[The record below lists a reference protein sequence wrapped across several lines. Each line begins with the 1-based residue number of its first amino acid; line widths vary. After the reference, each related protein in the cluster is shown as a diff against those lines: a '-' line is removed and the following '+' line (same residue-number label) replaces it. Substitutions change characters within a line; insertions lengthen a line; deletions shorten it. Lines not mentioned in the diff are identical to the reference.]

1 MRLVASCLRVLNIV
15 WCCSHKGISLTP
27 TFHPL
32 IFFFIFWCL
41 WCVKKFMR
49 FLHWTRT
56 SHDVV
61 MSRYSAVHIT
71 LDQAPGA
78 IHFIVVLE
86 PCIVCELLPFLHSF
100 SWVTVTGRRRLQ
112 RPCGFSQLW
121 CCCTSVWL
129 MRATRHIDL
138 TQSVAASSG
147 EAKINSSH
155 CARSCSSELF

>member
-1 MRLVASCLRVLNIV
+1 
-15 WCCSHKGISLTP
+15 
-27 TFHPL
+27 
-32 IFFFIFWCL
+32 
-41 WCVKKFMR
+41 MR
-49 FLHWTRT
+49 FLVDALHARYTEHV
-56 SHDVV
+56 HDVV

-71 LDQAPGA
+71 CGQAPGA

-86 PCIVCELLPFLHSF
+86 PCIVCELLPFQHSC
-100 SWVTVTGRRRLQ
+100 SWITVTGRRRLQ

-138 TQSVAASSG
+138 TQLVAASSG

-155 CARSCSSELF
+155 CSKAAPPSSLTWASGKLIVENVLFVYSTTHFCWSLCSHLQV